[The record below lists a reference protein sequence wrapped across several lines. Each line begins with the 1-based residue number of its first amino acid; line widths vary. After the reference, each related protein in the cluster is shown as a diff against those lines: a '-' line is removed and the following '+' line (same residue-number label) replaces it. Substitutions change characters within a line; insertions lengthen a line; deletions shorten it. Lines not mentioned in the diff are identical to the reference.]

1 MNKGRMR
8 AFLRKHIEVMS
19 LDRSGSVNKNV
30 RHRTAH
36 RVSRSG
42 HPSRETLSGESIQT
56 NVLKRI
62 PSFWIYA
69 LLLVLAVYTAVV
81 FVKQETEMQML
92 RRAMTEMEVRI
103 ERETHNNQQLQERKQ
118 EISSED
124 SVERIARE
132 VLGYVKDGERI
143 FVDTNR

>member
-1 MNKGRMR
+1 MR
-8 AFLRKHIEVMS
+8 AFAVKHIEVMS
-19 LDRSGSVNKNV
+19 LDRTGSF
-30 RHRTAH
+30 
-36 RVSRSG
+36 
-42 HPSRETLSGESIQT
+42 IQT
-56 NVLKRI
+56 NVLRRI

-81 FVKQETEMQML
+81 VVKQETEMQML
-92 RRAMTEMEVRI
+92 RRAMTEMEVRM
-103 ERETHNNQQLQERKQ
+103 ERESLNNQQLQERKQ
-118 EISSED
+118 EITSED